1 MQDYKL
7 HLDQTQVAIV
17 WMEWIGK
24 VFNVNGIQEERV
36 SSIEMCLEHG
46 DKLCLL
52 SLPPHY

>member
-1 MQDYKL
+1 MQDYEL

-17 WMEWIGK
+17 WMEWIGE
-24 VFNVNGIQEERV
+24 VFNVSGIQEERV
-36 SSIEMCLEHG
+36 STYEMCLEHS